1 MKRFG
6 AVAIAATL
14 AASLLAG
21 CASSE
26 QQQRAGTGALLGAGA
41 GALVGQAAGR
51 NTKSTVVGAA
61 AGALLGAAVGT
72 ATTPQGQGRGQ
83 DMCRYRASDGRIYTA
98 PCDERYYNG
107 GY

>member
-1 MKRFG
+1 MRRFG
-6 AVAIAATL
+6 TIAIAAV
-14 AASLLAG
+14 AAAFLAG
-21 CASSE
+21 CASSSE

-51 NTKSTVVGAA
+51 DTKSTVVGAA

-83 DMCRYRASDGRIYTA
+83 DMCRYRARDGSVYTA